1 MIEALGSSLLL
12 GYLSPVTLFTAAICL
27 LVLRAGASRVFFD
40 IVGTF
45 QASKLIKD
53 AKSAATVFESLYLD
67 ALTGV
72 QEAGQ
77 ELGQIF
83 NEITDAVVPIAR
95 EIAEAQI
102 QLEKFVD
109 EGENIEQLVANVK
122 TIGLDFGFAGDQA
135 MQAASKMAQ
144 ISGVLGQGSL
154 AAGTEIG
161 MRFGLISG
169 METEAAMQRMINLQQ
184 QTKFMTEN
192 LEDNMDAEQRANII
206 RRDSMRVLD
215 ELNTIENRSAATM
228 EQITFVMNQFAS
240 QAHLANEEI
249 SSMAALSAVMV
260 ESGEEQGKGGRALRM
275 MYARLGSDI
284 GGARKEMEKYGV
296 SVTDAEGNMRPLSV
310 MLKELEASFFAQSG
324 AEQQAT
330 AQIIAGNRHY
340 TRFLK
345 LMTNLDRVRQLEL
358 EATMRMFPAMEEIN
372 RRRESELFQLEQAE
386 ANVRNLSGALGE
398 QLLPA
403 MTEITNKQAVFLETV
418 VAMNEGPLG
427 SMITGM
433 LALSKSASVLLG
445 PIINTIIN
453 FKNMSIAF
461 QTHAAITR
469 ALAQQQELVNSG
481 FRMGGAISMEM
492 ANKFDFQ
499 QQAIRELAQE
509 EKILTETIKERA
521 DLSDMTIQ
529 DLEAEIQ
536 ALDRRAQATERLKLS
551 MQDSGLLSISTD
563 TSDQKAAAQE
573 AQARRDEIVR
583 RRAEEIRMQAE
594 SDREIM
600 QAAKDQAKAF
610 NGITMSLAGTGSALM
625 MFGQSQKAVR
635 AGMVLNTAAMGA
647 QVAVMVKKNAASV
660 VELFQNKVRQFDQ
673 KAEAFM
679 NTQLLTQKKQNII
692 LLAKEAHAIG
702 GVNLAL
708 RGTMVAA
715 TGAATAMKNFLK
727 ISGPLLALAAGSVIL
742 VEVAEKFGIFGSKA
756 EELEETTVSA
766 VANTED
772 VIAMLDDEAMSL
784 QRANEQ
790 LEEKERLHQSLIS
803 SGIELNK
810 VTAEALAQEIANL
823 KAYKQVQEFKELG
836 AQIDEDATQA
846 YFDAINEEKKL
857 LDKFGEGFF
866 LEADASSLFG
876 FTKLANRLNPRAGIL
891 GGGLL
896 DGVGFNE
903 QIKKTRDVQENFL
916 EQFPLVAQ
924 AIAEGTITNMEELQ
938 TYMDDTAISLEQT
951 LGAGRD
957 SAINDINAVTEEL
970 ENFSNAREELFF
982 GSRSN
987 MTGDL
992 IRQVQQQ
999 GVENLI
1005 TTTEVVMT
1013 NIFNGLTIPEMV
1025 DIVIEE
1031 IEGRGRLNGYNIT
1044 SS

>member
-1 MIEALGSSLLL
+1 
-12 GYLSPVTLFTAAICL
+12 
-27 LVLRAGASRVFFD
+27 
-40 IVGTF
+40 
-45 QASKLIKD
+45 
-53 AKSAATVFESLYLD
+53 
-67 ALTGV
+67 
-72 QEAGQ
+72 
-77 ELGQIF
+77 
-83 NEITDAVVPIAR
+83 
-95 EIAEAQI
+95 
-102 QLEKFVD
+102 
-109 EGENIEQLVANVK
+109 
-122 TIGLDFGFAGDQA
+122 
-135 MQAASKMAQ
+135 
-144 ISGVLGQGSL
+144 
-154 AAGTEIG
+154 
-161 MRFGLISG
+161 
-169 METEAAMQRMINLQQ
+169 
-184 QTKFMTEN
+184 
-192 LEDNMDAEQRANII
+192 
-206 RRDSMRVLD
+206 
-215 ELNTIENRSAATM
+215 
-228 EQITFVMNQFAS
+228 
-240 QAHLANEEI
+240 
-249 SSMAALSAVMV
+249 
-260 ESGEEQGKGGRALRM
+260 
-275 MYARLGSDI
+275 
-284 GGARKEMEKYGV
+284 
-296 SVTDAEGNMRPLSV
+296 
-310 MLKELEASFFAQSG
+310 
-324 AEQQAT
+324 
-330 AQIIAGNRHY
+330 
-340 TRFLK
+340 
-345 LMTNLDRVRQLEL
+345 
-358 EATMRMFPAMEEIN
+358 
-372 RRRESELFQLEQAE
+372 
-386 ANVRNLSGALGE
+386 
-398 QLLPA
+398 
-403 MTEITNKQAVFLETV
+403 NKQAVFLETV

-469 ALAQQQELVNSG
+469 ALAQQQELVNNG

-583 RRAEEIRMQAE
+583 RRAEERRMQAE
-594 SDREIM
+594 SEREIM

-625 MFGQSQKAVR
+625 MFGQSQKTVR

-903 QIKKTRDVQENFL
+903 QIKRTRDVQENFL

>member
-1 MIEALGSSLLL
+1 MEGI
-12 GYLSPVTLFTAAICL
+12 
-27 LVLRAGASRVFFD
+27 LR
-40 IVGTF
+40 
-45 QASKLIKD
+45 
-53 AKSAATVFESLYLD
+53 
-67 ALTGV
+67 
-72 QEAGQ
+72 
-77 ELGQIF
+77 
-83 NEITDAVVPIAR
+83 
-95 EIAEAQI
+95 
-102 QLEKFVD
+102 
-109 EGENIEQLVANVK
+109 
-122 TIGLDFGFAGDQA
+122 
-135 MQAASKMAQ
+135 
-144 ISGVLGQGSL
+144 
-154 AAGTEIG
+154 
-161 MRFGLISG
+161 
-169 METEAAMQRMINLQQ
+169 
-184 QTKFMTEN
+184 
-192 LEDNMDAEQRANII
+192 
-206 RRDSMRVLD
+206 
-215 ELNTIENRSAATM
+215 
-228 EQITFVMNQFAS
+228 
-240 QAHLANEEI
+240 
-249 SSMAALSAVMV
+249 
-260 ESGEEQGKGGRALRM
+260 
-275 MYARLGSDI
+275 
-284 GGARKEMEKYGV
+284 
-296 SVTDAEGNMRPLSV
+296 
-310 MLKELEASFFAQSG
+310 
-324 AEQQAT
+324 
-330 AQIIAGNRHY
+330 
-340 TRFLK
+340 
-345 LMTNLDRVRQLEL
+345 
-358 EATMRMFPAMEEIN
+358 
-372 RRRESELFQLEQAE
+372 
-386 ANVRNLSGALGE
+386 
-398 QLLPA
+398 
-403 MTEITNKQAVFLETV
+403 ITNDL
-418 VAMNEGPLG
+418 
-427 SMITGM
+427 
-433 LALSKSASVLLG
+433 
-445 PIINTIIN
+445 
-453 FKNMSIAF
+453 
-461 QTHAAITR
+461 
-469 ALAQQQELVNSG
+469 
-481 FRMGGAISMEM
+481 
-492 ANKFDFQ
+492 NKRKARQ
-499 QQAIRELAQE
+499 
-509 EKILTETIKERA
+509 
-521 DLSDMTIQ
+521 
-529 DLEAEIQ
+529 AEIQ
-536 ALDRRAQATERLKLS
+536 EILNERIFRGAQAMKEEADADTMA
-551 MQDSGLLSISTD
+551 MQT
-563 TSDQKAAAQE
+563 
-573 AQARRDEIVR
+573 
-583 RRAEEIRMQAE
+583 
-594 SDREIM
+594 
-600 QAAKDQAKAF
+600 AKEQAKAF
-610 NGITMSLAGTGSALM
+610 NGLTMSLAGTGSALM

-692 LLAKEAHAIG
+692 LLAKEAKALG
-702 GVNLAL
+702 AVTLAY
-708 RGTMVAA
+708 RGTLIAA
-715 TGAATAMKNFLK
+715 TAATTAMKNFLK
-727 ISGPLLALAAGSVIL
+727 VSGPLLALAAASVVL

-756 EELEETTVSA
+756 EELEETAISA

-810 VTAEALAQEIANL
+810 VTADALAQEIANL
-823 KAYKQVQEFKELG
+823 KAYKEVQEFKELG

-866 LEADASSLFG
+866 LEADTSSLFG

-896 DGVGFNE
+896 DGVGYNE